1 MKLTSE
7 MVQSITKAA
16 EIAAPVFVEQ
26 DWRWKHDEEPFRPSA
41 GDIYDNLRRFIE
53 NAEPETR
60 AISSGRLMVTFSSPD
75 DNEGRI
81 FLSLGSFDLVDPT

>member
-7 MVQSITKAA
+7 MVEKITKAA
-16 EIAAPVFVEQ
+16 DIAAPVFVEQ

-53 NAEPETR
+53 DADPTTR
-60 AISSGRLMVTFSSPD
+60 AISSGRLMVRFSPD
-75 DNEGRI
+75 DNEGEMY
-81 FLSLGSFDLVDPT
+81 LSLGHFDLVNPA